1 MVLRSV
7 FLWVAAI
14 GLTCSA
20 WADPK
25 CACCG
30 RFITDE
36 TVYELNDRA
45 EGGKATI
52 CGDCVNLP
60 RHCALCQLP
69 VKDGYKEVG
78 DGRFLCARDA
88 QVAVLE
94 PERVRR
100 ILADIRP
107 ELDRFYARFLTLPR
121 TNVVLNI
128 ENQVHMDQVLQ
139 SPGFERQCPYL
150 YGYARSLLM
159 ANTRWDHTIGILSAM
174 PKSRLIGVYVH
185 ELAHAWLKE
194 NVSVERKL
202 AQKAVEGFCELMA
215 YRFLESLGETA
226 ELKAIRENSY
236 TEGQLALFLEAYR
249 AYDLQRILEWL
260 QYGTDPYL
268 MAGDLDRI
276 RNVDL
281 PKAKPLPEPVYRN
294 VETAAPD
301 ELVLRGI
308 TGSGANR
315 LALINNA
322 VMASNEV
329 SKVRVGTNTIQLR
342 CLEIRVDSVVVQPLE
357 GGERVVLKLK
367 Q

>member
-1 MVLRSV
+1 MVLRRML
-7 FLWVAAI
+7 LWVAAM
-14 GLTCSA
+14 GLVCSA

-36 TVYELNDRA
+36 TVYELTDRA
-45 EGGKATI
+45 EGGKVTI
-52 CGDCVNLP
+52 CGDCVKLP

-69 VKDGYKEVG
+69 VKEGYKEVG

-88 QVAVLE
+88 QAAILD
-94 PERVRR
+94 PERARR
-100 ILADIRP
+100 VLADIRS
-107 ELDRFYARFLTLPR
+107 ELDRFYSRFLSLPHS
-121 TNVVLNI
+121 NVVLNI
-128 ENQVHMDQVLQ
+128 ENQVHMDQILQ
-139 SPGFERQCPYL
+139 SPGFERQCPYI
-150 YGYARSLLM
+150 YGYVRSLLL
-159 ANTRWDHTIGILSAM
+159 ADSRWEHTIGILSAI
-174 PKSRLIGVYVH
+174 PRSRMIGVYVH
-185 ELAHAWLKE
+185 ELAHAWIKE
-194 NVSVERKL
+194 KVPTSRKL
-202 AQKAVEGFCELMA
+202 SQKAVEGFCELMA
-215 YRFLESLGETA
+215 YRFLETLGETA
-226 ELKAIRENSY
+226 ELRVIEENSY

-260 QYGTDPYL
+260 QYGKDPYL

-329 SKVRVGTNTIQLR
+329 AKVKVGTNTIEVR
-342 CLEIRVDSVVVQPLE
+342 CVEIRADTAVVQPLD
-357 GGERVVLKLK
+357 GSNRVVLKLR